1 MIHHNLKIRKNEY
14 NMNEFIRSEL
24 LLGKNSIEK
33 LKNKKVIVFGVGGV
47 GSYVCEALSRTGV
60 GSITVVDNDA
70 VAESNINRQ
79 IIALHSTVGMNKVD
93 VVAERIRD
101 INPKCKVIKKQMFY
115 LPENAD
121 ELNLAEYDYIVDA
134 IDTVT
139 AKIDIICRANALNVP
154 VISCMGTG
162 NKLEPGELKI
172 SDIYKTSVCPLARVM
187 RRELKQ
193 RGIKKLT
200 VLYSE
205 EKPVLPDSDNPRVPG
220 SVSFVPSVAGLM
232 IGGYVIKELIK

>member
-1 MIHHNLKIRKNEY
+1 
-14 NMNEFIRSEL
+14 MNEFTRSEL
-24 LLGKNSIEK
+24 LLGKNVMNQ
-33 LKNKKVIVFGVGGV
+33 LKEKKVIVFGVGGV
-47 GSYVCEALSRTGV
+47 GSYVCEALARTGV
-60 GSITVVDNDA
+60 GSITVVDNDT

-93 VVAERIRD
+93 VVSERIKD
-101 INPKCKVIKKQMFY
+101 INPACEVTKKQMFY

-121 ELNLAEYDYIVDA
+121 EINLSEYNYIVDA

-139 AKIDIICRANALNVP
+139 AKIDIICRANNLNVP
-154 VISCMGTG
+154 IISCMGTG
-162 NKLEPGELKI
+162 NKLEPSELKI
-172 SDIYKTSVCPLARVM
+172 ADIYKTSVCPLARVM

-205 EKPVLPDSDNPRVPG
+205 EKPLLPDSDNPRIPG
-220 SVSFVPSVAGLM
+220 SVAFVPSVAGLM
-232 IGGYVIKELIK
+232 IGGYVIKELIKEI